1 MNFLKKKP
9 FFIAEISSNHNG
21 LISQAKKL
29 ILTAKKNGADAV
41 KLQTYLPETMT
52 INSRKKDFLMSSG
65 IWKGKTLWDL
75 YVKAHTPYTWHEEL
89 FKFAK
94 RNKITC
100 FSSPFDESAVKLLE
114 KLNCPIY
121 KVASLEITDLPL
133 IKAIAKTKKP
143 IIISTGTANL
153 KEIEDAYNI
162 AKKYGSKQIALLYCV
177 TVYPAKSSDF
187 NLNNIKILKEKFDC
201 TIGFSDHSTDSKIA
215 GAAIS
220 AGAEIIEKHIALDG
234 QKKGLD
240 IKFSIKGKEIRNIRK
255 IIDENYKLLGKK
267 SFFRNKEELGY
278 KKFRRSIYVVKDIQK
293 NEKFTI
299 DNVKRIRPGYGLEP
313 KFYFSLIGK
322 KSKFNLK
329 AGSPLKK
336 NILTNSKKNDL

>member
-153 KEIEDAYNI
+153 KEIKDAYNI